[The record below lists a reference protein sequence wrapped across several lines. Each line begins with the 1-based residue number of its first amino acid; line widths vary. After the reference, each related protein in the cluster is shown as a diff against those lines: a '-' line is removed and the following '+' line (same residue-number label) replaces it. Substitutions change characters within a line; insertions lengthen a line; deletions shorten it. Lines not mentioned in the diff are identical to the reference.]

1 MKDKI
6 LHKAAEMFL
15 NLGFKSVTMDDIAS
29 ETGVS
34 KKTIYSH
41 FSNKTALVSEV
52 VSSVFEIVCDGIDVI
67 CSQQKNPIE
76 ELYEIK
82 RFTMEYMK
90 SEKTSPQYQLQKYY
104 PKIFVKLR
112 KQKFEV
118 MQGCI
123 VDNLNKGVADGL
135 YRDTI
140 DIDFISRIYFH
151 GVMGIKDIELF
162 PLKQFSLNKIM
173 DFYLEYHLRGI
184 CTVKGIEIL
193 NTIINNQQKNAK

>member
-15 NLGFKSVTMDDIAS
+15 SLGFKSVTMDDIAA
-29 ETGVS
+29 EMGVS
-34 KKTIYSH
+34 KKTIYNH
-41 FSNKTALVSEV
+41 FSNKTELVKEV
-52 VSSVFEIVCDGIDVI
+52 TSSVFEIVCNGIDLI
-67 CSQQKNPIE
+67 CLKDSNPIE

-90 SEKTSPQYQLQKYY
+90 GEKTSPQHQLQKYY
-104 PKIFVKLR
+104 PKIFSNLKKR
-112 KQKFEV
+112 QFDV
-118 MQGCI
+118 MQECI
-123 VDNLNKGVADGL
+123 TENLTRGVEEGL

-140 DIDFISRIYFH
+140 DVGFISRIYFH
-151 GVMGIKDIELF
+151 GVMGIKDIDLF

-184 CTVKGIEIL
+184 CTEKGIEIL
-193 NTIINNQQKNAK
+193 NKIINK

>member
-15 NLGFKSVTMDDIAS
+15 SLGFKSVTMDDIAA
-29 ETGVS
+29 EMGVS
-34 KKTIYSH
+34 KKTIYNH
-41 FSNKTALVSEV
+41 FSNKTELVKDV
-52 VSSVFEIVCDGIDVI
+52 TSSVFEIVCNGIDLI
-67 CSQQKNPIE
+67 CLKDSNPIE

-90 SEKTSPQYQLQKYY
+90 GEKTSPQHQLQKYY
-104 PKIFVKLR
+104 PKIYANLKK
-112 KQKFEV
+112 KQFDV
-118 MQGCI
+118 MQECI
-123 VDNLNKGVADGL
+123 TENLTRGVEEGL

-140 DIDFISRIYFH
+140 DVGFISRIYFH
-151 GVMGIKDIELF
+151 GVMGIKDIDLF

-184 CTVKGIEIL
+184 CTEKGIEIL
-193 NTIINNQQKNAK
+193 NKIINK